1 MIVQI
6 QFSEF
11 IPAEDYSNMIAQSP
25 AIIINAAVDYMMEN
39 MFPSSFN
46 EGDIIDPHCSLI
58 CDKVSQMV
66 YIEIQPVWLANTI
79 H

>member
-11 IPAEDYSNMIAQSP
+11 IPAEDYSNMIAQSE

-39 MFPSSFN
+39 MFPEFN

-58 CDKVSQMV
+58 CDKISEIV
-66 YIEIQPVWLANTI
+66 YIEIRPIWLANTI

>member
-11 IPAEDYSNMIAQSP
+11 IAAHDYANMITQSD
-25 AIIINAAVDYMMEN
+25 AIIINCAVDFMRDN
-39 MFPSSFN
+39 MFPEFN
-46 EGDIIDPHCSLI
+46 EGDIIGPHCSLI
-58 CDKVSQMV
+58 CDRVSEQV
-66 YIEIQPVWLANTI
+66 YIEIRPFWLFGSI

>member
-11 IPAEDYSNMIAQSP
+11 IPDRDYHNMLAQSP
-25 AIIINAAVDYMMEN
+25 AVIINCAVDYMMQN
-39 MFPSSFN
+39 MFPEFN
-46 EGDIIDPHCSLI
+46 EGDIIDPQCSLI
-58 CDKVSQMV
+58 CDKVSQRV
-66 YIEIQPVWLANTI
+66 YIEIRPIWLDNTI

>member
-11 IPAEDYSNMIAQSP
+11 IPARDYTNMIAQSK
-25 AIIINAAVDYMMEN
+25 AVIINCAVDYMMQN
-39 MFPSSFN
+39 MFPEFN

-58 CDKVSQMV
+58 CDKISEIV
-66 YIEIQPVWLANTI
+66 YIEIRPIWLANTI

>member
-11 IPAEDYSNMIAQSP
+11 IPAEDYSNMIAQSE

-39 MFPSSFN
+39 MFPEYSESY
-46 EGDIIDPHCSLI
+46 ILTPHCSII
-58 CDKVSQMV
+58 CDKVSEHV
-66 YIEIQPVWLANTI
+66 YIEIAPIWLDNNVI

>member
-11 IPAEDYSNMIAQSP
+11 IPAEEYHNMLAQSP
-25 AIIINAAVDYMMEN
+25 AVIINCAVDFMMTQI
-39 MFPSSFN
+39 FPEFN

-66 YIEIQPVWLANTI
+66 YIEIQPIWLANTI

>member
-11 IPAEDYSNMIAQSP
+11 IPAHDYINMIAQSP
-25 AIIINAAVDYMMEN
+25 QIIINAAVDFMMDN
-39 MFPSSFN
+39 MFPEFN
-46 EGDIIDPHCSLI
+46 EDDIINPHCSLI
-58 CDKVSQMV
+58 CDKVSERV
-66 YIEIQPVWLANTI
+66 YIEINPFWLAGTI

>member
-11 IPAEDYSNMIAQSP
+11 IAAHDYTNMIAQSP
-25 AIIINAAVDYMMEN
+25 AIIINAAVDFMMDN
-39 MFPSSFN
+39 MFPEFN
-46 EGDIIDPHCSLI
+46 ESDIIGPHCSLI
-58 CDKVSQMV
+58 CDKVSEQV
-66 YIEIQPVWLANTI
+66 YIEIEPVWLANTI